1 MMSSKVTEKMSFT
14 AAQCR
19 AARAL
24 LNWSQAKLGEA
35 SKVAT
40 KTIADF
46 EREVRT
52 PYDRTLTDIRSALE
66 SAGIA
71 FIAENGGGPG
81 VRLRKHV
88 TSI

>member
-1 MMSSKVTEKMSFT
+1 MSFS

-24 LNWSQAKLGEA
+24 LNWPQTELAAA

-46 EREVRT
+46 ERGTRA
-52 PYDRTLTDIRSALE
+52 PYERTLADMQRALE
-66 SAGIA
+66 SAGIE
-71 FIAENGGGPG
+71 FINGGKPG
-81 VRLRKHV
+81 VRMNPKKARG
-88 TSI
+88 

>member
-1 MMSSKVTEKMSFT
+1 MSFS

-24 LNWSQAKLGEA
+24 LSWSQGELATA

-46 EREVRT
+46 ERGARA
-52 PYDRTLTDIRSALE
+52 PYERTLADMQRALE
-66 SAGIA
+66 SAGIE
-71 FIAENGGGPG
+71 FINGGKPG
-81 VRLRKHV
+81 VRMNPKKMRG
-88 TSI
+88 